1 VAPRLRRRHARATGR
16 ASAPDRARPR
26 EEPTIATTS
35 LTRRRPE
42 SLLDLLARIGGAAW
56 ATLTSVRFAV
66 LLILLIAVAGVIGS
80 LVRQFPAAVLHDPAG
95 YAREVADMHARW
107 DGIAP
112 FGVRIGP
119 AMVELFDR
127 LGLFRIFSASWFV
140 LLLVV
145 LVIAI
150 VCCTLDRTPRLWRQV
165 QPGRVDQPLP
175 FFDVRLSDR
184 AVLEGVSLSPDQVAG
199 ALRRRRF
206 RVQRRASETDG
217 STSWVQG
224 DRNQYSKLATLL
236 HHLGLILFLVGGA
249 VTVTMGFETVVF
261 VGEGQTAPVQPVG
274 TPRNLLVKVN
284 SFRMPLHADGSPAD
298 FVTDLSVY
306 QDGAQVARKE
316 IRVNDPLEVQG
327 FVFHQNTFGPAVD
340 LTIHHPDGGL
350 VWTGPLLLDDQV
362 AGFPS
367 GFMTIP
373 GSEVGILAVLTRTAD
388 GLGALVLQ
396 GVGLPTLIDDGA
408 AGQVEGTDLFR
419 VVVGLGGTVDPD
431 AAGGYAITWD
441 RAGAWT
447 GMVIKND
454 PGAPVIWLAFLLLI
468 TGLSLT
474 FYFPRRRAW
483 VRLDGNVARVAVVAD
498 RYVDTERELRGV
510 VEELQARA
518 GAAGTA

>member
-1 VAPRLRRRHARATGR
+1 M
-16 ASAPDRARPR
+16 
-26 EEPTIATTS
+26 
-35 LTRRRPE
+35 
-42 SLLDLLARIGGAAW
+42 GGMAW

-95 YAREVADMHARW
+95 YARELSDMHVRW

-119 AMVELFDR
+119 AMVEAFDR

-175 FFDVRLSDR
+175 FFDPRLSDR
-184 AVLEGVSLSPDQVAG
+184 AVLDGVTLSADEVAR
-199 ALRRRRF
+199 ALRRRRY
-206 RVQRRASETDG
+206 RVQRRVLAPDG
-217 STSWVQG
+217 STAWVQG
-224 DRNQYSKLATLL
+224 DRNQYAKLATLL
-236 HHLGLILFLVGGA
+236 THLGLILFLAGGA
-249 VTVTMGFETVVF
+249 VTVALGFETVVF
-261 VGEGQTAPVQPVG
+261 VGEGQTAPVRPVG
-274 TPRNLLVKVN
+274 TPGNLLVKVN
-284 SFRMPLHADGSPAD
+284 SFRMPLRADGTPAD
-298 FVTDLSVY
+298 FVTDLSVF
-306 QDGAQVARKE
+306 QDGTEVARKD

-327 FVFHQNTFGPAVD
+327 YVFHQNTFGPAVD
-340 LTIHHPDGGL
+340 LTIHAPDGGL
-350 VWTGPLLLDDQV
+350 VWTGPLLLDDQL

-373 GSEVGILAVLTRTAD
+373 GSDVGLLAVLTKTAD
-388 GLGALVLQ
+388 GVGALVLQ
-396 GVGLPTLIDDGA
+396 GVGLPTVVDDGA

-419 VVVGLGGTVDPD
+419 VVVGLGATADP
-431 AAGGYAITWD
+431 AATGGYAIAWD

-454 PGAPVIWLAFLLLI
+454 PGAPVIWGAFLFLI
-468 TGLSLT
+468 TGLCLT
-474 FYFPRRRAW
+474 FYFPRRRTW
-483 VRLDGNVARVAVVAD
+483 VRLDGDVARVAVIAD
-498 RYVDTERELRGV
+498 RYVDTERELQGV
-510 VEELQARA
+510 VAALRARA
-518 GAAGTA
+518 RPGTA

>member
-1 VAPRLRRRHARATGR
+1 
-16 ASAPDRARPR
+16 
-26 EEPTIATTS
+26 
-35 LTRRRPE
+35 
-42 SLLDLLARIGGAAW
+42 
-56 ATLTSVRFAV
+56 
-66 LLILLIAVAGVIGS
+66 
-80 LVRQFPAAVLHDPAG
+80 
-95 YAREVADMHARW
+95 MHVRW

-112 FGVRIGP
+112 LGVRIGP
-119 AMVELFDR
+119 VMVDVFDR
-127 LGLFRIFSASWFV
+127 LGLFRIFSAPWFV

-150 VCCTLDRTPRLWRQV
+150 VCCTLERTPRLWRQV

-175 FFDVRLSDR
+175 FFDPRLSGR
-184 AVLEGVSLSPDQVAG
+184 AVLDGVVLPADQVSG

-206 RVQRRASETDG
+206 RVQRRVSEHDG
-217 STSWVQG
+217 SVTWIQG
-224 DRNQYSKLATLL
+224 DRNQYSRLATLL
-236 HHLGLILFLVGGA
+236 THLGLILFLAGGA
-249 VTVTMGFETVVF
+249 VTVALGFETVVF

-284 SFRMPLHADGSPAD
+284 SFRAPTHPDGSFAD

-306 QDGAQVARKE
+306 QDGTQVARKE

-340 LTIHHPDGGL
+340 LTIHDPDGGL

-373 GSEVGILAVLTRTAD
+373 GSDVGLLAVLTKTAD
-388 GLGALVLQ
+388 GVAALVLQ
-396 GVGLPTLIDDGA
+396 GVGLPTTTDLGA
-408 AGQVEGTDLFR
+408 VGQVEGTDLFR
-419 VVVGLGGTVDPD
+419 VVVGLGATVAPTA
-431 AAGGYAITWD
+431 AAGHAITWD

-454 PGAPVIWLAFLLLI
+454 PGAPVIWLAFLFLI
-468 TGLSLT
+468 VGLSLT

-483 VRLDGNVARVAVVAD
+483 VRVDGDVVRVAVLAD
-498 RYVDTERELRGV
+498 RYVDAGRELQGV
-510 VEELQARA
+510 VEELRACSRA
-518 GAAGTA
+518 GAPA

>member
-1 VAPRLRRRHARATGR
+1 M
-16 ASAPDRARPR
+16 
-26 EEPTIATTS
+26 
-35 LTRRRPE
+35 
-42 SLLDLLARIGGAAW
+42 
-56 ATLTSVRFAV
+56 
-66 LLILLIAVAGVIGS
+66 AGVIGS
-80 LVRQFPAAVLHDPAG
+80 LVRQFPAAALHDPAG
-95 YAREVADMHARW
+95 YAREVSDMHVRW
-107 DGIAP
+107 DGIEVM
-112 FGVRIGP
+112 GVRIGP
-119 AMVELFDR
+119 ALVDVFDR
-127 LGLFRIFSASWFV
+127 LGLFRIFSAPWFV

-165 QPGRVDQPLP
+165 RPGRVDQPLP
-175 FFDVRLSDR
+175 FFDPRLADR
-184 AVLEGVSLSPDQVAG
+184 AVLQGLTLTADQVSG

-206 RVQRRASETDG
+206 RVQRRVTALDG
-217 STSWVQG
+217 STMWVQG

-236 HHLGLILFLVGGA
+236 THLGLILFLAGGA
-249 VTVTMGFETVVF
+249 VTVALGFETVVF

-284 SFRMPLHADGSPAD
+284 SFRAPTNPDGSFAD

-306 QDGAQVARKE
+306 QEGTEVARKE

-340 LTIHHPDGGL
+340 LTIHDPDGAL

-373 GSEVGILAVLTRTAD
+373 GSDVGILAVLTRTAD
-388 GLGALVLQ
+388 GVSALVLQ
-396 GVGLPTLIDDGA
+396 GVGLPNVIDDGA

-419 VVVGLGGTVDPD
+419 VVVGLGGTVDPA
-431 AAGGYAITWD
+431 AAGGYAVTWD

-454 PGAPVIWLAFLLLI
+454 PGAPVIWVAFLFLI
-468 TGLSLT
+468 VGLSLT

-483 VRLDGNVARVAVVAD
+483 VRLDGDVVRVAVLAD
-498 RYVDTERELRGV
+498 RYVDTGRELRGV
-510 VEELQARA
+510 VEELRVRA
-518 GAAGTA
+518 GVASSSMAPSSVAPQG

>member
-1 VAPRLRRRHARATGR
+1 M
-16 ASAPDRARPR
+16 
-26 EEPTIATTS
+26 
-35 LTRRRPE
+35 
-42 SLLDLLARIGGAAW
+42 AW

-95 YAREVADMHARW
+95 YAREVSDMHVRW

-119 AMVELFDR
+119 AMVEVFDR

-165 QPGRVDQPLP
+165 QPGRVDQPLS
-175 FFDVRLSDR
+175 FFDPRLTDR
-184 AVLEGVSLSPDQVAG
+184 AALDGIGLPAEMVSA
-199 ALRRRRF
+199 ALRRRHF
-206 RVQRRASETDG
+206 RVQRRAVEADG
-217 STSWVQG
+217 AVTVIQG
-224 DRNQYSKLATLL
+224 DRNQYAKLATLL
-236 HHLGLILFLVGGA
+236 THLGLIMFLAGGA
-249 VTVTMGFETVVF
+249 VTVAMGFETVVF

-284 SFRMPLHADGSPAD
+284 SFQAPTHPDGSFAD
-298 FVTDLSVY
+298 FVTDLSVF
-306 QDGAQVARKE
+306 QDGQEVARKQ

-340 LTIHHPDGGL
+340 LTIHDPDGGL

-373 GSEVGILAVLTRTAD
+373 GSDLGLLAVLTRTAD
-388 GLGALVLQ
+388 GVSALVLQ
-396 GVGLPTLIDDGA
+396 GVGLPTVLADGA
-408 AGQVEGTDLFR
+408 SGQVEGTDLFR
-419 VVVGLGGTVDPD
+419 VVVGLGGTVDPS
-431 AAGGYAITWD
+431 AAGGYAVTWD

-454 PGAPVIWLAFLLLI
+454 PGAPVIWIAFVFLI
-468 TGLSLT
+468 VGLSLT

-483 VRLDGNVARVAVVAD
+483 VRIEGDDVRVAVIAD
-498 RYVDTERELRGV
+498 RYVDTERELRAV
-510 VEELQARA
+510 VEELRARA
-518 GAAGTA
+518 GTSAA